1 MGPAGGAD
9 RQSSFVLFLDH
20 SGSELRGSELR
31 DGSERGGCHSDRE
44 RESYP
49 GAGKETDVYMK

>member
-9 RQSSFVLFLDH
+9 RQSSFFLFLEH
-20 SGSELRGSELR
+20 SGSELR
-31 DGSERGGCHSDRE
+31 DGSGRGGCHSDRE